1 MANDQGAIK
10 GGPGDLGQI
19 GGRQVETV
27 GQRNAR
33 RSGNV
38 LWGNAQKGIFTIRK
52 KYKQKIIP
60 FFDTEKNR
68 PRMFLDSKKRQSY
81 KNYFHSER
89 I

>member
-60 FFDTEKNR
+60 FFDTEKKQTKNV
-68 PRMFLDSKKRQSY
+68 FGLKK
-81 KNYFHSER
+81 ETEL
-89 I
+89 

>member
-38 LWGNAQKGIFTIRK
+38 LWGNAQKGILTIRK

-60 FFDTEKNR
+60 FFDTEKKQTKNV
-68 PRMFLDSKKRQSY
+68 FGLKK
-81 KNYFHSER
+81 ETEL
-89 I
+89 

>member
-60 FFDTEKNR
+60 FFDTEKNQTKNV
-68 PRMFLDSKKRQSY
+68 FGLKK
-81 KNYFHSER
+81 ETEL
-89 I
+89 